1 MKRTE
6 PSLRPGSLR
15 PSIELRF
22 PPRRGFVTRIANMV
36 RQFCRE
42 LIGDGD
48 GLSRVNM
55 ATHELVENVV
65 KYSAGG
71 MCELRVEFRLD
82 GPTPIVSIEA
92 ANDVGGEALEA
103 LERHLVALQQAPDPV
118 AFYDRTIRASASR
131 RQGSG
136 LGLARIRAEGE
147 MELSHRVAG
156 GRITIRAESAIREVR
171 WAG

>member
-1 MKRTE
+1 MKKADASTRGA
-6 PSLRPGSLR
+6 PLC

-22 PPRRGFVTRIANMV
+22 PPRRAFVTRIAAMV

-42 LIGDGD
+42 LLGDGD
-48 GLSRVNM
+48 LLSRVNM

-71 MCELRVEFRLD
+71 LCELRVELRLE
-82 GPTPIVSIEA
+82 GPSPTVSIET

-103 LERHLVALQQAPDPV
+103 LERWLLAVQEAPDPV
-118 AFYDRTIRASASR
+118 AFYDRTIRASATR
-131 RQGSG
+131 RHGSG

-147 MELSHRVAG
+147 MELSHRIAG
-156 GRITIRAESAIREVR
+156 GRVTIRAESALGELQ
-171 WAG
+171 WTG

>member
-1 MKRTE
+1 VNRTG
-6 PSLRPGSLR
+6 PQVRAGSLL

-22 PPRRGFVTRIANMV
+22 PPRRVFVSRIASMV

-48 GLSRVNM
+48 ELSRVNM

-71 MCELRVEFRLD
+71 ICELRVEFRLK
-82 GPTPIVSIEA
+82 GPTPVVSIET
-92 ANDVGGEALEA
+92 ANEVEGEALED
-103 LERHLVALQQAPDPV
+103 LEKLLVALQETTDPV
-118 AFYDRTIRASASR
+118 AFYDGTIRSSAKR

-136 LGLARIRAEGE
+136 LGLARVRAEGE
-147 MELSHRVAG
+147 MELSHRISE
-156 GRITIRAESAIREVR
+156 GRITIRAESTLTGTQ
-171 WAG
+171 WAV

>member
-1 MKRTE
+1 MKKIE
-6 PSLRPGSLR
+6 PLLRHSGLRPG
-15 PSIELRF
+15 IELRF
-22 PPRRGFVTRIANMV
+22 PPKRAFVTRIATMV

-65 KYSAGG
+65 KYSIGG
-71 MCELRVEFRLD
+71 MCELRVELRLE
-82 GPTPIVSIEA
+82 GPVPVVSIET

-103 LERHLVALQQAPDPV
+103 LQQLLVALQQTPDPV
-118 AFYDRTIRASASR
+118 AFYDRTIRASANR
-131 RQGSG
+131 RHGSG

-147 MELSHRVAG
+147 MQLSHRVAG
-156 GRITIRAESAIREVR
+156 GRITIRAESLLAGTQ
-171 WAG
+171 WAD